1 MIKVQKNQVV
11 LLNEVPRGYTLF
23 GFGHPKTHKTTK
35 FSAWSDKGTEKVLLI
50 DAEQGGEFVEGA
62 NRIVVTSINPPERI
76 MIDKDTGIPL
86 RNKHGLTAMEVVPP
100 EERGYTYRT
109 GVDVGKPM
117 PVYSLLEVIQY
128 LGDNIGKP
136 EFPYETIVLD
146 TLDAICEMY
155 QDIIADELD
164 LISFGTADWGKD
176 IGMLKEKIR
185 TLISI
190 IREILMPKGKNLIL
204 ISHAKDKVKFE
215 GGGKDGKG
223 KATIQLSS
231 TLYAGVAN
239 IVSSLSEVI
248 GYISITKTEDGESI
262 SEISFN
268 NSDEQHIGSRI
279 RALAGKVIPFSYESF
294 EKTITGYKKGVK

>member
-1 MIKVQKNQVV
+1 MIKVQKNQAVP
-11 LLNEVPRGYTLF
+11 LNEVPKGYTLF

-35 FSAWSDKGTEKVLLI
+35 FSAWSDKGSEKVLLI

-76 MIDKDTGIPL
+76 MIDKDTGMPL

-128 LGDNIGKP
+128 LEDNIGKP
-136 EFPYETIVLD
+136 EFPYETIVID

-155 QDIIADELD
+155 QDIIVGELD
-164 LISFGTADWGKD
+164 LISFGSADWGKD

-215 GGGKDGKG
+215 SGG

-294 EKTITGYKKGVK
+294 EKTITEYKGVK